1 MPAVEIRDLVKQ
13 YGKLTAV
20 DGVSLEVR
28 QGDFFGFLGP
38 NGAGK
43 TTTISCMVG
52 LANLTS
58 GRISV
63 MGHDVRDQY
72 REARRCIGHSPQE
85 FNFDRYL
92 TIRETLIYSAGYF
105 GIARAE
111 CAARADDLLH
121 RFDLYSK
128 RNQDFTKLS
137 GGMKRRLSIA
147 RALIHQPQVLVL
159 DEPTAGVDVE
169 LRLELWQFLARENQN
184 GLTIFLTTHY
194 LEEAEQLCNRIAIIN
209 TGRIVAME
217 DKASLLAKMAGHVLK
232 VTFAEPPAGPIAI
245 TGIPTDAKP
254 GSAEVLVRGVPP
266 GDIPAVLG
274 RLAEHGAIADVAI
287 DRKSLQD
294 IFLELT
300 AKSAT

>member
-1 MPAVEIRDLVKQ
+1 LFAVEIRDLVKQ

-20 DGVSLEVR
+20 DGVSLDVR

-43 TTTISCMVG
+43 TTTIHCMVG

-63 MGHDVRDQY
+63 LGQDVQRDY
-72 REARRCIGHSPQE
+72 RRARRCIGHSPQE

-105 GIARAE
+105 GIPRAE
-111 CAARADDLLH
+111 CAVRADDLLR
-121 RFDLYSK
+121 RFDLYAK
-128 RNQDFTKLS
+128 RDQDFTKLS

-169 LRLELWQFLARENQN
+169 LRLELWQFLTRENQN

-217 DKASLLAKMAGHVLK
+217 DKASLLAKMAGHILK
-232 VTFAEPPAGPIAI
+232 VTFASPLAGPIVLA
-245 TGIPTDAKP
+245 GLPVEKDA
-254 GSAEVLVRGVPP
+254 GSAEVRVLGVPP
-266 GDIPAVLG
+266 GDIPAVLS
-274 RLAEHGAIADVAI
+274 RLAEHGTIADVAI
-287 DRKSLQD
+287 ERKNLQD

-300 AKSAT
+300 GKNVT